1 MSSWCMHLFSLQSS
15 LIDSLRIWAFT
26 VCICP
31 NIQWARTTDLA
42 WIRLPV
48 TTKIVKHLLCW
59 PTTRTFTHHWTYGC
73 GLLAKVHLSSDGFIS
88 DDHMGQNIWWSTPLD
103 CLGWPWIALDGLGL
117 PWMAF
122 DFFEWNGYN
131 SFNDIPPLVNYIRVA
146 ENHQK

>member
-59 PTTRTFTHHWTYGC
+59 PTTRTF
-73 GLLAKVHLSSDGFIS
+73 IS

-103 CLGWPWIALDGLGL
+103 CLGWPWIALDGLGW
-117 PWMAF
+117 PWIAL
-122 DFFEWNGYN
+122 DGLRFFWVKWLQLIQWYTASGKLYKITTNISKKNTMLGLIGK
-131 SFNDIPPLVNYIRVA
+131 NDY
-146 ENHQK
+146 E